1 MSDLIRI
8 DDADRVRV
16 VTFDRPDARNAFNEA
31 LYDAVTEAVIAAAAD
46 RGIAVL
52 VFTGVGQAYSAGTD
66 LFEMAGRKSGATVG
80 GTHGFPGL
88 IDQLVDF
95 PKPLLCAVNGMAIG
109 VGATMLGLADLV
121 FMASDARL
129 RCPFT
134 SLAVAPEAGSSF
146 TFPRLLG
153 RQNAT
158 WALMS
163 SEWLSASECLDMGLA
178 WKVCPPEELLA
189 ETLRYARVLAAK
201 PINSLIETKRVIV
214 EPWRA
219 EIDAARAREG
229 QAFQRLLGSPAN
241 VEALAAFAEKRPPDF
256 AAIDAAGD
264 ALNQSG

>member
-1 MSDLIRI
+1 MSDLIRV

-31 LYDAVTEAVIAAAAD
+31 LYDAVTEAVIATVAD
-46 RGIAVL
+46 PGVAVL
-52 VFTGVGQAYSAGTD
+52 VFTGAGQAYSAGTD
-66 LFEMAGRKSGATVG
+66 LFEMAGRRSGATAG

-88 IDQLVDF
+88 IDRLVEF
-95 PKPLLCAVNGMAIG
+95 PKPLLCAVNGVAAG

-134 SLAVAPEAGSSF
+134 SLAVAPEAASSF

-153 RQNAT
+153 RQNAA

-163 SEWLSASECLDMGLA
+163 SEWLSASECLEMGLA
-178 WKVCPPEELLA
+178 WKVCPPEQLLA
-189 ETLRYARVLAAK
+189 ETLRHARVLASK
-201 PINSLIETKRVIV
+201 PISSLIETKRVIV
-214 EPWRA
+214 EPWRP

-229 QAFQRLLGSPAN
+229 QAFQRLLGAPAN
-241 VEALAAFAEKRPPDF
+241 VEALAAFAEKRAANF
-256 AAIDAAGD
+256 AAIDAAGG
-264 ALNQSG
+264 LRQPG